1 MLVERNAAALTNIH
15 AHRKIRKTAVSL
27 ALAAVL
33 AAGGS
38 LNPAGA
44 SAETHEAAARYAITP
59 QPVTVDG
66 SSAVIPVIYSEG
78 STYIGLRALTEHLGL
93 AIDWDAGERAA
104 SVTGRGRT
112 LKVYPDTGV
121 YTLNVNRLY
130 GELPILQDGSLYVP
144 LRFLLERLG
153 YGVSYD
159 QASRTIEVE
168 TIQENPLQIVT
179 VTTDGGHPLVDAQY
193 PQIEGFADTA
203 VMGKINETLKK
214 ENEARIAE
222 GIRQLGEA
230 EKWNSELKTD
240 NPEIET
246 PQSVYSA
253 SYVVTYNENGR
264 LSLYSDYYFYGGGAH
279 GSTVRQG
286 YTFDLK
292 TGELLTLQE
301 AAGSKDYVGIINRE
315 VQKQIGDTGL
325 YLIAPFESVEPDRDY
340 FLTHEGLVIYFQQY
354 EYTAYAEGMPEFI
367 IPYASFK

>member
-1 MLVERNAAALTNIH
+1 MARNQV
-15 AHRKIRKTAVSL
+15 RKTVLSL

-33 AAGGS
+33 AAGTS
-38 LNPAGA
+38 LSPAVV
-44 SAETHEAAARYAITP
+44 SAETYESGASYTIRE

-66 SSAVIPVIYSEG
+66 KSARIPVIYSEG

-93 AIDWDAGERAA
+93 AIEWDGQERAA

-130 GELPILQDGSLYVP
+130 GEYPILQDGSLYVP

-159 QASRTIEVE
+159 EASRTIGVE
-168 TIQENPLQIVT
+168 TIQENPLRIVT

-193 PQIEGFADTA
+193 PQIEGYADAA
-203 VMGKINETLKK
+203 VQQKINDTLKK

-222 GIRQLGEA
+222 GIRQLKEA
-230 EKWNSELKTD
+230 DQWNSELKTD
-240 NPEIET
+240 NPELEI
-246 PQSVYSA
+246 PPSAYSA

-292 TGELLTLQE
+292 TGESMSLQE
-301 AAGSKDYVGIINRE
+301 TAGGSGDYVGIINRE
-315 VQKQIGDTGL
+315 IRKQIAGSGL
-325 YLIAPFESVEPDRDY
+325 YLLTPFETVEPGRDY
-340 FLTHEGLVIYFQQY
+340 FLTHEGVVIYFQQY

-367 IPYASFK
+367 IPYDSFK